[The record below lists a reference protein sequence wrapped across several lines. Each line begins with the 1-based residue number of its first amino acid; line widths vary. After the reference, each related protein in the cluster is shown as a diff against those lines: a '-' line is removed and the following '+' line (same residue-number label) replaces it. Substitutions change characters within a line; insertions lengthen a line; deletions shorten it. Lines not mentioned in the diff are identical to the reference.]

1 MVDKKVPLERVFLR
15 NRVLMNQTKDLPA
28 KVVVKNEMKVV
39 PQNDYNLDGVFAEK
53 SIYEVYCIGLLHNIT
68 FMDGDR
74 QVSLDQVLRDP
85 RVDRNSIYRQLQEQ
99 LKDFDL
105 FSDSVGVQLVNSKK
119 YCGVVGSTCYGD
131 FSSITESLEKFTR
144 AAIDI
149 IFGKDEFG
157 KYIDKV
163 TLGLQCPNILDMTD
177 EDTFKTVLE
186 MFKVSGPRFSSAFN
200 YFKCRS
206 MDYIAQTMFIRVG
219 LVCGKV
225 TPSLVKREL
234 GNHKTGSNK
243 LLLQKLGD
251 APDWDMVILNSR
263 KMELLY
269 LMQPQ
274 FEQYVTVCKSESS
287 DEALRRVG
295 GILVKIRG

>member
-131 FSSITESLEKFTR
+131 FSAITEPFEQFTR
-144 AAIDI
+144 TAIDI
-149 IFGKDEFG
+149 IFGKDELG

-163 TLGLQCPNILDMTD
+163 TLGLQCTNILDVTD
-177 EDTFKTVLE
+177 EDTFKTILD
-186 MFKVSGPRFSSAFN
+186 MFKVSGSKFSSAFN

-206 MDYIAQTMFIRVG
+206 MDYVAQTLFIRVG
-219 LVCGKV
+219 LACGKV

-234 GNHKTGSNK
+234 GNLKTGSNK

-251 APDWDMVILNSR
+251 APDWDMVILNSS

-274 FEQYVTVCKSESS
+274 FEQYVAVCKSESS
-287 DEALRRVG
+287 EEALRRVG